1 MSEKI
6 TVRGTELTVRDED
19 YETVHEG
26 WNEYRLTDG
35 TRIRIKDVV
44 SKIGRVLDDAGEP
57 AFITQDRPH
66 IVVRHRVLIE
76 TD

>member
-6 TVRGTELTVRDED
+6 TVRGTELTIRDES
-19 YETVHEG
+19 YETVREE
-26 WNEYRLTDG
+26 WNEYQLTDG
-35 TRIRIKDVV
+35 TRVRIKDVV

-57 AFITQDRPH
+57 AVTTQDRPH